1 MAQGPNPIEIYQG
14 AAQAMIPTVGSVTA
28 AQLGSSTPCTEWTVK
43 NLINHNINTQNFL
56 QATLTGAQIDPATM
70 FNVDGDLPQ
79 EGGEAALK
87 SIIDQVISTANT
99 MDLST
104 IVATPFG
111 EMPAGNFIM
120 FPMLDLVIHRWDLAS
135 ALGQDNT
142 IDSSMAEICVGILG
156 PEALAGGRQQGAF
169 GSEVIIPASGSI
181 QDKLLGSVGRTP

>member
-28 AQLGSSTPCTEWTVK
+28 AQLGSNTPCIEWTVK

-87 SIIDQVISTANT
+87 SIIDQVVSTANA

>member
-28 AQLGSSTPCTEWTVK
+28 AHLGSSTPCTEWTVK

-87 SIIDQVISTANT
+87 SIIDQVISTANA

-111 EMPAGNFIM
+111 EMPAGNSIM

>member
-1 MAQGPNPIEIYQG
+1 MAQEPNPIEIYQG

-43 NLINHNINTQNFL
+43 NLINHNINTPNFL

-79 EGGEAALK
+79 EGGETALK
-87 SIIDQVISTANT
+87 SIIDQVVSTANA